1 MNKPNTLL
9 LNANQLAKIKHALSS
24 SSEYEIPLTILTSNA
39 NEKLNA
45 GPYSV
50 AYKESVA
57 PSGDKHD
64 YLSVA
69 PYWWPD
75 ITKPDGLPYIRRDG
89 IFNPEGYTDKYDKKS
104 FMLLRDTAFSLS
116 LGYYFTDNEDY
127 AKHCAY
133 LIRTWFIDNETKM
146 NPNMNYAQGVLG
158 IVNGRKEGVL
168 ETERLLSIID
178 SIRLISTSNSWSKED
193 DLAFKDWLSQYVLWL
208 ETNDL
213 AIDERAADNNHGTW
227 YDAQYVAYLIYLG
240 EFSKA
245 ATYLNTITIPRIESQ
260 IMPDGKMPEELNRT
274 RPFHY
279 TLYNL
284 EPFTILAILGEKI
297 GVDLWNFMSP
307 SGSSLKKAYDFI
319 VPFILGEPWPYSYIE
334 SDAPDVVG
342 NSEAP
347 FAKYL
352 REAAVKYNEKSFFE
366 AADVLLGSEVN
377 THILN
382 LVSPH

>member
-1 MNKPNTLL
+1 MSKPSTVL
-9 LNANQLAKIKHALSS
+9 LNADQLVKVKHELSS
-24 SSEYEIPLTILTSNA
+24 SNEYEILLERLIKSA
-39 NEKLNA
+39 NEGLGA

-50 AYKESVA
+50 SYKESIA

-75 ITKPDGLPYIRRDG
+75 STKPDGLPYIRRDG

-127 AKHCAY
+127 AKHCAK
-133 LIRTWFIDNETKM
+133 LIKTWFIDKETKM

-178 SIRLISTSNSWSKED
+178 SVRLISNSSSWTDCDE
-193 DLAFKDWLSQYVLWL
+193 LGFNNWLSQYVFWL
-208 ETNDL
+208 ETSDL
-213 AIDERAADNNHGTW
+213 AVAERAADNNHGTW

-240 EFSKA
+240 EYSKA
-245 ATYLNTITIPRIESQ
+245 ASYLNVITIPRIESQ
-260 IMPDGKMPEELNRT
+260 IMSDGKMPEELNRT

-284 EPFTILAILGEKI
+284 EPFTTLAILGEKV
-297 GVDLWNFMSP
+297 GVDLWNYQSP
-307 SGSSLKKAYDFI
+307 SGSSIKKAYDFI
-319 VPFILGEPWPYSYIE
+319 VPYILGEPWPYNDIE

-347 FAKYL
+347 FARYL
-352 REAAVKYNEKSFFE
+352 REAAAKYNEESFLK
-366 AADVLLGSEVN
+366 AADILLGNEVK
-377 THILN
+377 THIVN
-382 LVSPH
+382 LISPN